1 MTFLPFH
8 RQLFL
13 LSFIFITVTF
23 LFESQKFTFSA
34 GSLKISSETHPLFII
49 CAGLAFLQ
57 GIFIWFL
64 RVKKNISFPEQIGY
78 FHFFASFISL
88 FGLDFL
94 AKRIPSTLFLTAEEA
109 KWLPFFNGGIW
120 FVCFLYISSLIL
132 FLSTSFILLTKKEEQ
147 SS

>member
-1 MTFLPFH
+1 M
-8 RQLFL
+8 
-13 LSFIFITVTF
+13 
-23 LFESQKFTFSA
+23 
-34 GSLKISSETHPLFII
+34 
-49 CAGLAFLQ
+49 
-57 GIFIWFL
+57 
-64 RVKKNISFPEQIGY
+64 VKKNISFPELIGY

-120 FVCFLYISSLIL
+120 FVCFLYVSSLIL
-132 FLSTSFILLTKKEEQ
+132 FLSTSFILLTKKEGQ

>member
-120 FVCFLYISSLIL
+120 FVCFLYVSSLIL

>member
-1 MTFLPFH
+1 MSFLPFH

-23 LFESQKFTFSA
+23 VFESQIFTFSA

-49 CAGLAFLQ
+49 SAGLAFLQ
-57 GIFIWFL
+57 GIFVWIL
-64 RVKKNISFPEQIGY
+64 RVKKNIPFPEPIGY

-94 AKRIPSTLFLTAEEA
+94 AKRMPSGLFLTADEV
-109 KWLPFFNGGIW
+109 KWLPFLNGVIW
-120 FVCFLYISSLIL
+120 FVCFLYVSSFIL

-147 SS
+147 

>member
-120 FVCFLYISSLIL
+120 FVCFLYVSSFIL

>member
-1 MTFLPFH
+1 MSFLPFH

-23 LFESQKFTFSA
+23 VFESQIFTFSA

-49 CAGLAFLQ
+49 SAGLAFHQ
-57 GIFIWFL
+57 GIFVWVL
-64 RVKKNISFPEQIGY
+64 RVKKNIPFPEPIGY

-94 AKRIPSTLFLTAEEA
+94 AKRMPSGLFLTADEVI
-109 KWLPFFNGGIW
+109 WLPFLNGVIW
-120 FVCFLYISSLIL
+120 FVCFLYVSSFIL

-147 SS
+147 

>member
-8 RQLFL
+8 RQLCL

-34 GSLKISSETHPLFII
+34 VSLKISSETHPLFII
-49 CAGLAFLQ
+49 SAGLAFLQ

-64 RVKKNISFPEQIGY
+64 MVIKNISFPEPIGY

-94 AKRIPSTLFLTAEEA
+94 AKRIP
-109 KWLPFFNGGIW
+109 FFNGAIW
-120 FVCFLYISSLIL
+120 FVCFLYVSSLIL

-147 SS
+147 

>member
-13 LSFIFITVTF
+13 LSFLFITVTF

-49 CAGLAFLQ
+49 SAGLAFLQ

-64 RVKKNISFPEQIGY
+64 RVKKNISFPEQIGF

-109 KWLPFFNGGIW
+109 KWLPFFNGAIW
-120 FVCFLYISSLIL
+120 FVCFLYVSSLIL

>member
-13 LSFIFITVTF
+13 LSFLFISVTF

-49 CAGLAFLQ
+49 SAGLAFLQ

-64 RVKKNISFPEQIGY
+64 MVKKIF
-78 FHFFASFISL
+78 
-88 FGLDFL
+88 
-94 AKRIPSTLFLTAEEA
+94 LFLN
-109 KWLPFFNGGIW
+109 P
-120 FVCFLYISSLIL
+120 
-132 FLSTSFILLTKKEEQ
+132 
-147 SS
+147 

>member
-49 CAGLAFLQ
+49 SAGLAFLQ

-64 RVKKNISFPEQIGY
+64 SVKKNISFPEQIGY

-120 FVCFLYISSLIL
+120 FVCFLYVSSLIL
-132 FLSTSFILLTKKEEQ
+132 FLSTSFILLTKKEVQ

>member
-49 CAGLAFLQ
+49 RAGLAFLQ

-109 KWLPFFNGGIW
+109 KWLPFFNGAIW
-120 FVCFLYISSLIL
+120 FVCFLYVSSLIL